1 MTNTGANGDGSKNDP
16 KARHRDRMRRW
27 VRAAKARGR
36 CRCGRRIA
44 DGSVSRCPLHLEL
57 ERLAARRRRGIMTA
71 GQRHRGRP
79 LIGGLAE
86 RRREIERDER
96 RREWRRLRQAERQR
110 QRRRLRYL

>member
-27 VRAAKARGR
+27 VRAEKARGR

-44 DGSVSRCPLHLEL
+44 DGSVSRCLRCLEL
-57 ERLAARRRRGIMTA
+57 ERVAARRRRGVLTA
-71 GQRHRGRP
+71 GRRHRGRP
-79 LIGGLAE
+79 LIGDFGE

-96 RREWRRLRQAERQR
+96 RQEWRRQRQAERRR
-110 QRRRLRYL
+110 QRWRQRYM